1 MAQIHNRMPV
11 IIHPEDYGRWLDPD
25 LTDIAE
31 LQKTMILPDPER
43 LMEAYPVSRNVNSPS
58 NDGPELIERYDATL

>member
-1 MAQIHNRMPV
+1 
-11 IIHPEDYGRWLDPD
+11 
-25 LTDIAE
+25 
-31 LQKTMILPDPER
+31 MILPYPER